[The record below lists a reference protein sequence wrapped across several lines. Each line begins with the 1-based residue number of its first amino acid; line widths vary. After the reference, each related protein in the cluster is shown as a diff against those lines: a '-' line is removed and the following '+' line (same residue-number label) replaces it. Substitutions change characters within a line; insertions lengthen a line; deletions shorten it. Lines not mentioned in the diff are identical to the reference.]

1 MGGDEGLVHP
11 TVLRVMMVC
20 LALEGSLMD
29 LAQAFGATDVAEVT
43 ARRGTNSQ
51 EKEARDLMLTMI
63 YSTLSS
69 LLT

>member
-1 MGGDEGLVHP
+1 M
-11 TVLRVMMVC
+11 
-20 LALEGSLMD
+20 GSLMD
-29 LAQAFGATDVAEVT
+29 LAQAFGATDVAEKT
-43 ARRGTNSQ
+43 ARMGNNSQ